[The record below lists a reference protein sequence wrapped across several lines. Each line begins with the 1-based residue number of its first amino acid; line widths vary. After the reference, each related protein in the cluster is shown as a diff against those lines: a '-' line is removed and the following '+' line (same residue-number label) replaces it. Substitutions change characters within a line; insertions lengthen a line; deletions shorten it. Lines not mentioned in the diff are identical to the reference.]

1 MLKKQRILLL
11 GPISP
16 PVSGPGVKNK
26 MLLEWLQKQSEFQV
40 SKLNTYDFRKFK
52 LAPAF
57 KGLIAF
63 LCAKKI
69 ILSVSKNGR
78 FILIPICV
86 ILRKKIFL
94 FPAGGSFDSE
104 INDLSSLSRTIFLF
118 FCNYVSATFV
128 QTTHLQTGLKKLN
141 FKSVVFLPNPRIK
154 RNYKV
159 SITANND
166 KFNIIFLSKIREGKG
181 PLILIDA
188 INEVKKRIDNLDL
201 KLDFY
206 GEIDPGFNSQF
217 VNKLKENPFSSYK
230 GVCEPE
236 QVQQTIS
243 KYDLF
248 VLPTFFPEGV
258 PGAVIEAMFTGIP
271 IIVSN
276 YTAAQEMICDGVD
289 GIVVPQKNI
298 EPLVDAI
305 VKVISDYEFR
315 LRISENILI
324 KSKEYDYDN
333 LMLVVKK
340 YLIS

>member
-1 MLKKQRILLL
+1 MLKKRKILLL

-16 PVSGPGVKNK
+16 PISGPGVKNK
-26 MLLEWLQKQSEFQV
+26 MLLEWLEKENLFQV
-40 SKLNTYDFRKFK
+40 KQLNTYDFRKLDMKNIFSSVIG
-52 LAPAF
+52 F
-57 KGLIAF
+57 LIAE
-63 LCAKKI
+63 KI
-69 ILSVSKNGR
+69 ILSVSENGR
-78 FILIPICV
+78 FLFIPLCILLGKEV
-86 ILRKKIFL
+86 LL
-94 FPAGGSFDSE
+94 FPAGGSFDIE
-104 INDLSSLSRTIFLF
+104 IKNLSPLRRRVFLF
-118 FCNYVSATFV
+118 FCRKIKATFV
-128 QTTHLQTGLKKLN
+128 ETIKLQKALEELS
-141 FKSVVFLPNPRIK
+141 FKNVNFLPNPYINRACKATVKI
-154 RNYKV
+154 NSNNFKV
-159 SITANND
+159 V
-166 KFNIIFLSKIREGKG
+166 FVSKIREGKG
-181 PLILIDA
+181 VLLLIDA
-188 INEVKKRIDNLDL
+188 IRKVKERLKNIDIT
-201 KLDFY
+201 LDFY
-206 GEIDPGFNSQF
+206 GVIESDFNSQF
-217 VNKLKENPFSSYK
+217 EKKLKENSFSFYK

-315 LRISENILI
+315 LKISENILI